1 MPIKYNFTKYDMLA
15 EEIHELSQK
24 RNTPFS
30 KDEEVKKAEA
40 VLIASFSS
48 SHSWQTYKIIAEGNV
63 NSLNS
68 PQIKNEFLIA
78 KTEKWKEIK
87 PPNIQEVSCMN
98 IRDGL
103 FYMWLSIN
111 VDKIN
116 RDKYK
121 LAWFKLKRQ
130 FDDEC
135 DGVSVQRSRI

>member
-48 SHSWQTYKIIAEGNV
+48 SHSWQTYKIIVEGNA

-68 PQIKNEFLIA
+68 PQLKNEFLTA

-87 PPNIQEVSCMN
+87 PTNIQEVSCMN
-98 IRDGL
+98 IRDDL

-121 LAWFKLKRQ
+121 LAWFKLKQQ
-130 FDDEC
+130 FDEEC
-135 DGVSVQRSRI
+135 DGISVQRSRI